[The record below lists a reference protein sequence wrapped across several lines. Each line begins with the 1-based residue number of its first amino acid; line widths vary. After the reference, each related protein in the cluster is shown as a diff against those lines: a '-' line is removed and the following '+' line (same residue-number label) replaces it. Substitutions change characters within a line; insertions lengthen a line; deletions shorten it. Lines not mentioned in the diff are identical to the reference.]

1 MRFVVDLQCLYLAE
15 FLTNLQTFA
24 AICVKKG
31 QGAGFLHPISSDC
44 TLIVLD
50 FNCHSLKEKTA

>member
-1 MRFVVDLQCLYLAE
+1 MLISSRIFNE
-15 FLTNLQTFA
+15 FSDICSNL
-24 AICVKKG
+24 CKKG

-44 TLIVLD
+44 TLIVLG